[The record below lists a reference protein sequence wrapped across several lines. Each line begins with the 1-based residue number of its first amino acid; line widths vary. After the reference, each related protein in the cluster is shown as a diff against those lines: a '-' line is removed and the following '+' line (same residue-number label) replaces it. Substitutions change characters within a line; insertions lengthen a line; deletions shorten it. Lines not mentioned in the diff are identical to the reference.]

1 MALSRLLRGRLVSS
15 ALALAIAASGLP
27 ALALAQEATPLASPE
42 ATPAVQMPPPP
53 AYAEVVATGL
63 ANPRGMAF
71 GPDGALYI
79 AESGVG
85 GEGPCATGPEGDT
98 QCYGTSG
105 GVTKVMNGTAERV
118 VNGLA
123 SIAAPGGMQA
133 TGPNDVSL
141 SGDNLYVLI
150 GLGGDPATRVDVNA
164 GAEQFGYLMAVDGN
178 EVHPVADV
186 AGYETE
192 ANPDGGALDANPFAL
207 QMNVDGGALISD
219 AGMNAL
225 LALASDGSLS
235 TLAVFPSE
243 NAKAPDGSEIPS
255 EAVPTGIATAQDGS
269 TLVGQLTGF
278 PFPVGGARVFSVP
291 AGGGEPGIAYDGF
304 TNVIDVAAAP
314 DGSVYVLEF
323 NKGGMLSIDPSNPAT
338 LEGQLTRIVPD
349 GTRTVVASD
358 GLIAPTGLAVDARGV
373 PYVAVY
379 GVLGNMGQVW
389 KITPPA

>member
-1 MALSRLLRGRLVSS
+1 MVLSTRLRGRFVSS
-15 ALALAIAASGLP
+15 ALALAISAAGLP

-42 ATPAVQMPPPP
+42 AAPTMQMPPPP

-79 AESGVG
+79 SESGVG

-98 QCYGTSG
+98 QCYGASG

-123 SIAAPGGMQA
+123 SLAGEGGMQA

-150 GLGGDPATRVDVNA
+150 GLAADPATRVDVNA
-164 GAEQFGYLMAVDGN
+164 GAEQFGYLMAVDGS

-192 ANPDGGALDANPFAL
+192 ANPDGMALDANPFAL
-207 QMNVDGGALISD
+207 QMNADGSALISD

-235 TLAVFPSE
+235 TLAVFPNE
-243 NAKAPDGSEIPS
+243 NATAPDGSEIPMN
-255 EAVPTGIATAQDGS
+255 AVPTGIATAQDGA

-278 PFPVGGARVFSVP
+278 PFPPGGANVFSVP
-291 AGGGEPGIAYDGF
+291 AGGGEPSIAYDGF
-304 TNVIDVAAAP
+304 TNIIDVAPAP

-323 NKGGMLSIDPSNPAT
+323 NKAGMLSIDPSNPAT
-338 LEGQLTRIVPD
+338 LEGQLTRIAPD
-349 GTRTVVASD
+349 GTRTVIASD

-379 GVLGNMGQVW
+379 GVVGNMGQVW